1 MIKVCDAIMG
11 TGKSSAAIS
20 YMNSHPKDKF
30 IYITPYL
37 DEAKRIKENCPALHF
52 VEPSNRIP
60 KYNFKKVNH
69 TAELISEEKNIATT
83 HQAFKSYTDE
93 MLEDIKRYGYTLIV
107 DENVDVLESVDLHPD
122 DLRLI
127 LNAGYISEKDNT
139 YTLLKNEYS
148 GRAFS
153 ELFRMLHYRDLM
165 HITDKNNDTLFY
177 WVLPPKLFTSFK
189 DVFIL
194 TYLFEGQSLYYFMKI
209 YNLPYERIGIKRT
222 KDGGYCFGDYPGY
235 TPEYVAHL
243 KDKLHIL
250 DKPKLNEVGNDYYS
264 LSMNWYKKDESD
276 VNAVKD
282 NVYNFFR
289 NIMAEIPSAKRLCG
303 AYKSAFNKVKGKGYT
318 KSFLTFNSKA
328 TNAYRD
334 KICLT
339 YIVNLFM
346 NTNEKQFYRSHGIE
360 PDEDIYALSI
370 MVQWIWRSAIRD
382 GEEVYLYIP
391 SRRMRTLLIN
401 WMDSLSKTQ
410 SGGETSE
417 EKEL

>member
-11 TGKSSAAIS
+11 TGKSSAAIA
-20 YMNSHPKDKF
+20 YMNSHPSDKF

-37 DEAKRIKENCPALHF
+37 DETKRIKDNCPTLHF

-60 KYNFKKVNH
+60 KYNFKKVSH
-69 TAELISEEKNIATT
+69 TAELISEGKNIATT
-83 HQAFKSYTDE
+83 HQAFKSYTSK
-93 MLEDIKRYGYTLIV
+93 MLENIKRYEYTLIV
-107 DENVDVLESVDLHPD
+107 DENVDVLESIDLHPD
-122 DLRLI
+122 DLRLL
-127 LNAGYISEKDNT
+127 LNAGYINDVDNT
-139 YTLLKNEYS
+139 YTLIKNEYS
-148 GRAFS
+148 GKVFS
-153 ELFRMLHYRDLM
+153 ELFKMLRCRDLM
-165 HITDKNNDTLFY
+165 YVTDKNNCTLFY
-177 WVLPPKLFTSFK
+177 WVLSPELFTSFK

-194 TYLFEGQSLYYFMKI
+194 TYLFEGQSLYYFMKM
-209 YNLPYERIGIKRT
+209 YNLPYERIGIDHT
-222 KDGGYCFGDYPGY
+222 EDGGYCFGNYPGY
-235 TPEYVAHL
+235 APEYVTHI

-250 DKPKLNEVGNDYYS
+250 DKPKLNEVGDDYYS

-276 VNAVKD
+276 ID
-282 NVYNFFR
+282 NVKNNVNNFFR
-289 NIMAEIPSAKRLCG
+289 HIMSEIPSSKRLCG
-303 AYKSAFNKVKGKGYT
+303 SYKSVFNKVKGKGYT

-334 KICLT
+334 KICLV

-346 NTNEKQFYRSHGIE
+346 NVSEKLFYQSHGIE

-401 WMDSLSKTQ
+401 WMDGLSKGQ
-410 SGGETSE
+410 NGGEISE
-417 EKEL
+417 E

>member
-1 MIKVCDAIMG
+1 
-11 TGKSSAAIS
+11 
-20 YMNSHPKDKF
+20 
-30 IYITPYL
+30 
-37 DEAKRIKENCPALHF
+37 
-52 VEPSNRIP
+52 
-60 KYNFKKVNH
+60 
-69 TAELISEEKNIATT
+69 
-83 HQAFKSYTDE
+83 

-127 LNAGYISEKDNT
+127 LNAGYLSEKDNT
-139 YTLLKNEYS
+139 YTLLKNEYH
-148 GRAFS
+148 GKVFS
-153 ELFRMLHYRDLM
+153 ELFKMLHYRDLM
-165 HITDKNNDTLFY
+165 SIADKGSGTLFY
-177 WVLPPKLFTSFK
+177 WVLPPELFTSFR

-194 TYLFEGQSLYYFMKI
+194 TYLFEGQSLYYFMKM
-209 YNLPYERIGIKRT
+209 YDLPYKRIGIKQA

-235 TPEYVAHL
+235 TPEYVTHL

-250 DKPKLNEVGNDYYS
+250 DKPKLNEVGDDYYS
-264 LSMNWYKKDESD
+264 LSMNWYEKEGNDASQLKS
-276 VNAVKD
+276 NLF
-282 NVYNFFR
+282 NYYSH
-289 NIMAEIPSAKRLCG
+289 IMAEIPSSKRLCG

-346 NTNEKQFYRSHGIE
+346 NTNEKQFYRSHGIK
-360 PDEDIYALSI
+360 PNEDIYALSI

-401 WMDSLSKTQ
+401 WMDSLSETQ
-410 SGGETSE
+410 NGGETSE